1 MPPPGVA
8 ILPAVGQPA
17 IVTSGVTASPLYV
30 QPTPVA
36 APVGIPPVVTI
47 PQTTV
52 AQVAPS
58 VVGTSY
64 QIPGITSVAASV
76 AAPPVEKTTAS
87 TLEVKPTR
95 EELVKRL
102 AEENENLSLSSQ
114 ENMSIRGQ
122 SARHEVMQRLM
133 RTESSPVIV
142 LKNMV
147 EPEDV
152 DDTLQ
157 EEIMEECS
165 KFGTVERVLI
175 YQESQSDED
184 IPTVVVKIFVEFS
197 NSNSKFIL
205 KVVVHML
212 ERLFHYEHIT
222 ATSYFDTKL

>member
-1 MPPPGVA
+1 MSLASAPQVAPVVNLPPPGIA
-8 ILPAVGQPA
+8 ILPTAIGQPA
-17 IVTSGVTASPLYV
+17 ILTPGVTTAAQVYA
-30 QPTPVA
+30 QAAPVA

-47 PQTTV
+47 PQQTPV
-52 AQVAPS
+52 AQVTPRMVPPS
-58 VVGTSY
+58 FQV
-64 QIPGITSVAASV
+64 PGVPP
-76 AAPPVEKTTAS
+76 APPTVSSILDSKPVIRGEAS
-87 TLEVKPTR
+87 AKIKR

-102 AEENENLSLSSQ
+102 AEENENLSLSAQ

-147 EPEDV
+147 EPDDV

-175 YQESQSDED
+175 YQESQSDD
-184 IPTVVVKIFVEFS
+184 DNAPVVVKIFVEFS
-197 NSNSKFIL
+197 NHNGMS
-205 KVVVHML
+205 
-212 ERLFHYEHIT
+212 
-222 ATSYFDTKL
+222 A